1 MSKISEV
8 IENISKY
15 GNCEI
20 YYEDVNEVNFVI
32 SVKVDESGKIHAT
45 AYERKYENGLYWDGK
60 KFNDKSFYKEVT
72 KCKYNEE
79 SMIFWLLNIVMK
91 SINEK
96 DLLNMGIE
104 AKKTPVSF
112 STDEATKKI
121 YNKVNKMI
129 TNLSYKDYCKLCQ
142 IQGDGILYF
151 YATKFRRDALPDEDI
166 EADMASD
173 LIEEKVQQV
182 AAQFKEIYDLWLT
195 IYFGMENYEE
205 AKKEWAKL
213 SVDETVPVEVGT
225 KRQRQK

>member
-15 GNCEI
+15 GNCKI
-20 YYEDVNEVNFVI
+20 YYNDDSKKVNLVI
-32 SVKVDESGKIHAT
+32 SVNVDELGNFNAKASKQV
-45 AYERKYENGLYWDGK
+45 YSDGLYWDRE
-60 KFNDKSFYKEVT
+60 KFNYDKSFYKEKT
-72 KCKYNEE
+72 IYKYSDEY
-79 SMIFWLLNIVMK
+79 ILYWLLNIVIK
-91 SINEK
+91 SLNEK
-96 DLLNMGIE
+96 DLLNMGID
-104 AKKTPVSF
+104 ATKIPASF
-112 STDEATKKI
+112 STDEAVKKL
-121 YNKVNKMI
+121 YNIVNKMI
-129 TNLSYKDYCKLCQ
+129 TNLSYKDYCELCQ
-142 IQGDGILYF
+142 IHGDKALCF
-151 YATKFRRDALPDEDI
+151 FTTKFRRDALPDEDI

-225 KRQRQK
+225 KRQR